1 MQDDRKTETIS
12 TNDIFLNIID
22 KHLYKDNQNYSFRN
36 SSVFSNASVNS
47 LEKKGAKINY
57 YDPSGKKNEFSK
69 FKNVDYSDNI
79 NDACYKADLVIIHTE
94 WEEFKALDFKKLNK
108 GKKFKIYDLRNLYSV
123 KLMKKKGYNYFSI
136 GR

>member
-1 MQDDRKTETIS
+1 MIRQ
-12 TNDIFLNIID
+12 
-22 KHLYKDNQNYSFRN
+22 
-36 SSVFSNASVNS
+36 V
-47 LEKKGAKINY
+47 
-57 YDPSGKKNEFSK
+57 KKNEFSK